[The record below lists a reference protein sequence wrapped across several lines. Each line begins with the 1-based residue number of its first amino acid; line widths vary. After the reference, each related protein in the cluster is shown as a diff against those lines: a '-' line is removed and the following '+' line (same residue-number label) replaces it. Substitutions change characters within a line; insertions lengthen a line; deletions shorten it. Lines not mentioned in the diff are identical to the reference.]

1 MDSAIGPT
9 GSALITVTVL
19 LLAAMI
25 LVFAVIA
32 LHGKPDRNV
41 ATADRQD
48 LRSLLW
54 TSEATWEAAHR
65 AHAPWLFAASSGL
78 FAGGAVMIVSMIAQ
92 GPGAAVP
99 IVVATLCIALFW
111 TIACCIAAGIAG
123 RLAAK
128 RVLREQP
135 ASDST
140 QRAWL
145 DLDR

>member
-1 MDSAIGPT
+1 MDNGFGPT
-9 GSALITVTVL
+9 GSVLIAVTVL

-25 LVFAVIA
+25 LVFAVLA
-32 LHGKPDRNV
+32 LHGKPDRNL
-41 ATADRQD
+41 ATADPQD

-54 TSEATWEAAHR
+54 TSEETWTAAHR

-78 FAGGAVMIVSMIAQ
+78 FAGGAAMIVSMIAQ

-99 IVVATLCIALFW
+99 TVLATLCIALFW

-123 RLAAK
+123 RLAAQ

-135 ASDST
+135 VCDLT
-140 QRAWL
+140 QRASL
-145 DLDR
+145 DLDQ